1 MPARMSR
8 LLTCVCVLALVGC
21 GAPSTTGNDGGL
33 GGGSG
38 GGGGGALGGGSGGGA
53 MGGGSGGGTTGG
65 GIGGGGGDT
74 DAGTGGGA
82 GDAGV
87 TTTTLVV
94 KYAAGTHTLSVRGS
108 VAPFDWNQGVAMQKL
123 DDETWTLTVTTVTQD
138 FEWKPL
144 LDDQTWS
151 KGPNWKA
158 KPGVTTEIQ
167 PHFFRDNG
175 EWTVRWPNFQSA
187 LLGNSRGVY
196 VYLPPTYLENTA
208 ARLPVVYMHD
218 GQNLFDPA
226 ASFGGVTWQ
235 VAAAF
240 DEAAGTGRF
249 PEAIVVGPNNAGAD
263 RIAEYTPT
271 ADAMYGGGNGDL
283 YLRMLVEE
291 LKPLVDAELRTRPG
305 RESTALIGSSL
316 GGLISAYAGVT
327 KPQTFGLIGAM
338 SPSTWW
344 DNRVI
349 LTFVGQTG
357 ATRPLRVYVDSGD
370 SGPSNDDVDNTR
382 DLANAYRALGY
393 ADGVNF
399 TYVVQAGATHTESA
413 WASRLPGA
421 LEALLGP
428 GR

>member
-1 MPARMSR
+1 MSR
-8 LLTCVCVLALVGC
+8 LVTCVWLLALLGC
-21 GAPSTTGNDGGL
+21 GAPASSETDGGTGSGAPGGGGL
-33 GGGSG
+33 GGE
-38 GGGGGALGGGSGGGA
+38 
-53 MGGGSGGGTTGG
+53 
-65 GIGGGGGDT
+65 DT
-74 DAGTGGGA
+74 DAGTPGGA
-82 GDAGV
+82 ADAGV
-87 TTTTLVV
+87 TTTLVV
-94 KYAAGTHTLSVRGS
+94 KYPAGHRTLWVRGS
-108 VAPFDWNQGVAMQKL
+108 VAPFDWNRGLPMQKVN
-123 DDETWTLTVTTVTQD
+123 DETWTLTVTTVTED

-151 KGPNWKA
+151 KGPNWRA
-158 KPGVTTEIQ
+158 KPGVTTVIQ

-175 EWTVRWPNFQSA
+175 EWTLRWPAFRSA

-196 VYLPPTYLENTA
+196 VYLPPTYLENSA
-208 ARLPVVYMHD
+208 ARFPVVYMHD

-226 ASFGGVTWQ
+226 TAFGGVTWR

-249 PEAIVVGPNNAGAD
+249 PEAIVVGVNHAGAARLD
-263 RIAEYTPT
+263 EYTPT
-271 ADAMYGGGNGDL
+271 ADATYGGGKDDL

-291 LKPLVDAELRTRPG
+291 LKPLVDSELRTRPG

-327 KPQTFGLIGAM
+327 RPDTFGLIGAM

-344 DNRVI
+344 DGRVI
-349 LTFVGQTG
+349 LTFVAQTG
-357 ATRPLRVYVDSGD
+357 ATRPLKVYVDSGD
-370 SGPSNDDVDNTR
+370 SGPSNDGVDDTR

-393 ADGVNF
+393 VDGVNF
-399 TYVVQAGATHTESA
+399 TYVVQAGATHTEAA

>member
-1 MPARMSR
+1 MSHVRR
-8 LLTCVCVLALVGC
+8 LSLCLLVALLVGC
-21 GAPSTTGNDGGL
+21 GAST
-33 GGGSG
+33 SG
-38 GGGGGALGGGSGGGA
+38 TDASVGGGAGGGSGGGA
-53 MGGGSGGGTTGG
+53 A
-65 GIGGGGGDT
+65 GGGGGSVGGGAGGGGGFDAGLP
-74 DAGTGGGA
+74 DAGTGGGS

-87 TTTTLVV
+87 VTTTLVV
-94 KYAAGTHTLSVRGS
+94 KYAAGARTVSVRGS
-108 VAPFDWNQGVAMQKL
+108 VAPFDWNQGVPMQKQ
-123 DDETWTLTVTTVTQD
+123 DDETWTLTITTVSQD

-144 LDDQTWS
+144 LDDQVWS

-158 KPGVTTEIQ
+158 KPGVTTEVQ

-175 EWTVRWPNFQSA
+175 EWTVRWPNFQST

-218 GQNLFDPA
+218 GQNLFDPQA
-226 ASFGGVTWQ
+226 AFGGVTWR
-235 VAAAF
+235 VAEAF

-249 PEAIVVGPNNAGAD
+249 PEAIVVGPNNAGSD

-271 ADAMYGGGNGDL
+271 SDPSYGGGRGDL

-291 LKPLVDAELRTRPG
+291 LKPRVDAELRTRPG

-316 GGLISAYAGVT
+316 GGLISSYAGVK
-327 KPQTFGLIGAM
+327 KPEVFGLVGAM

-344 DNRVI
+344 DNRVL

-370 SGPSNDDVDNTR
+370 SGPSNDGVTDTR

-393 ADGVNF
+393 VDGVNF
-399 TYVVQAGATHTESA
+399 TYVVQPGATHTESA

>member
-1 MPARMSR
+1 
-8 LLTCVCVLALVGC
+8 LTDRADECEAADMRHLRHLACVVFVALFAGCSASTSGADASVGA
-21 GAPSTTGNDGGL
+21 GE
-33 GGGSG
+33 G
-38 GGGGGALGGGSGGGA
+38 GGGGSSLGGGAGGGFDA
-53 MGGGSGGGTTGG
+53 GLP
-65 GIGGGGGDT
+65 
-74 DAGTGGGA
+74 DAGTGG
-82 GDAGV
+82 DAGV
-87 TTTTLVV
+87 VTTTLVV
-94 KYAAGTHTLSVRGS
+94 KYAAGARTLWVRGS
-108 VAPFDWNQGVAMQKL
+108 VAPFDWNHGVPMQKQ
-123 DDETWTLTVTTVTQD
+123 DDETWTLSVTTVSQD

-144 LDDQTWS
+144 LDDQVWS

-158 KPGVTTEIQ
+158 KPGVTTEVQ

-175 EWTVRWPNFQSA
+175 EWTVRWPDFQSTI
-187 LLGNSRGVY
+187 LGNSRGVY

-218 GQNLFDPA
+218 GQNLFDPQA
-226 ASFGGVTWQ
+226 AFGGVTWR
-235 VAAAF
+235 VAEAF

-249 PEAIVVGPNNAGAD
+249 PEAIVVGPNNAGGD

-271 ADAMYGGGNGDL
+271 ADPRYGGGRGDL

-291 LKPLVDAELRTRPG
+291 LKPRVDAELRTRPG

-316 GGLISAYAGVT
+316 GGLISSYAGVK
-327 KPQTFGLIGAM
+327 KPDVFGLVGAM

-344 DNRVI
+344 DNRVL

-370 SGPSNDDVDNTR
+370 SGPSNDGVTDTR

-393 ADGVNF
+393 VDGVNF